1 MPIEALLKSFAEN
14 ELLFNAV
21 KTAVLEQFKDEVTD
35 DMDDKRIGEI
45 VRANISG
52 KKKVEQAFVKFQSC
66 KTLADEKPTL
76 NPAK

>member
-14 ELLFNAV
+14 ELLLNAV
-21 KTAVLEQFKDEVTD
+21 RSAILEQFKDEVTD

-52 KKKVEQAFVKFQSC
+52 KKKVEQAFTKFQSY
-66 KTLADEKPTL
+66 KTLSEEKPTL
-76 NPAK
+76 NPAR

>member
-14 ELLFNAV
+14 ELLLNAV
-21 KTAVLEQFKDEVTD
+21 KSAVLEQFKDEVTD

-52 KKKVEQAFVKFQSC
+52 KKKVEQAFIKFQSY
-66 KTLADEKPTL
+66 KKLSDENPTL

>member
-21 KTAVLEQFKDEVTD
+21 KSAVLEQFKDEVTD

-52 KKKVEQAFVKFQSC
+52 KKKVEQAFVKFQSY
-66 KTLADEKPTL
+66 KTLTDEKTPL
-76 NPAK
+76 NPAR